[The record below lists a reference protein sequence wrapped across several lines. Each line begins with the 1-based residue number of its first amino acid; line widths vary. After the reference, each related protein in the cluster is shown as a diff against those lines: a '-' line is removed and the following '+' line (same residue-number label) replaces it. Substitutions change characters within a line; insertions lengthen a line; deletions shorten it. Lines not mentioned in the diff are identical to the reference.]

1 MHNNG
6 VATAKSLRDLVRSS
20 RHGALSTLSVNG
32 DRRIAGW
39 PSTSLVMIAATA
51 EAEPILLIS
60 TLADHTKNLA
70 ADSRCSLLLVTD
82 PGTDHPRLTLYGT
95 AEVTDEITHRSRYM
109 ARHPDSALYAGFADF
124 SFFKLAVDRAYWI
137 GGFGRQR
144 WLKGADFRPEARGPA
159 ETSETGLIAYM
170 NDRHSRVFATIGL
183 ARGWPAHDWKMTSL
197 DAEGFEMVSE
207 TLGWHR
213 ISFESPLDDLT
224 DAHDAL
230 IRLANG
236 AGTTRM

>member
-1 MHNNG
+1 MQNNG

-20 RHGALSTLSVNG
+20 RYGALSTLSVNA
-32 DRRIAGW
+32 DRGITGW

-70 ADSRCSLLLVTD
+70 ADSRCSLLLVTEA
-82 PGTDHPRLTLYGT
+82 GTDHPRLTLYGT
-95 AEVTDEITHRSRYM
+95 AKVTEERTHQSRYM
-109 ARHPDSALYAGFADF
+109 ARHPDSALYADFADF
-124 SFFKLAVDRAYWI
+124 SFFKLAVERAYWI
-137 GGFGRQR
+137 GGFGKQR
-144 WLKGADFRPEARGPA
+144 WLKGTDFRPEKRAA
-159 ETSETGLIAYM
+159 EQSSEAEIIAYM
-170 NDRHSRVFATIGL
+170 NEHHSRVFPIIGL

-224 DAHDAL
+224 QAHDAL
-230 IRLANG
+230 IKLANK
-236 AGTTRM
+236 AGTPRM